1 MKEKKISYA
10 LLALAF
16 LGLFASCG
24 SGESDTANHETIDEE
39 EIVPPPLPSEIIE
52 EIEREA
58 NSEAEREIPLPVEEE
73 KEEKEGELP
82 PEAEEAEGEKE
93 SGSPSEAEKE
103 NEKPKEEI

>member
-39 EIVPPPLPSEIIE
+39 EIIPPPLPSEIIE

-58 NSEAEREIPLPVEEE
+58 NSEAEREIPLPVEKE
-73 KEEKEGELP
+73 EEKEGELP
-82 PEAEEAEGEKE
+82 PEAEGTEEKE
-93 SGSPSEAEKE
+93 SKSPTEVEKE